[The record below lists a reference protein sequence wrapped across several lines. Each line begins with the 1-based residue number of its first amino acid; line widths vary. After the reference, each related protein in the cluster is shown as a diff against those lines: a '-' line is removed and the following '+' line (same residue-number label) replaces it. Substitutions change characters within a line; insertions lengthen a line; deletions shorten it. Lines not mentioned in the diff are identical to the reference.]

1 MTQDGYDKNI
11 FYAHGNVRAIFFLPP
26 PPRPPLRKKNTSR
39 LNLLFEKPEINYT
52 FTGTVNE

>member
-11 FYAHGNVRAIFFLPP
+11 FYAHGNVRAIFFLP
-26 PPRPPLRKKNTSR
+26 PPLRKKNTSR